1 MRFAL
6 SQQTNLEK
14 EANFHEKESEKNAKG
29 GGGRTKR
36 AGFCKFIKRVIFS
49 WQPCTTIHHLTSKA
63 PYPFKAVDSELDIDR
78 TIQINYLLGL
88 RFIDKSFGQMISN
101 NHK

>member
-1 MRFAL
+1 M
-6 SQQTNLEK
+6 NK
-14 EANFHEKESEKNAKG
+14 ERQDSEG
-29 GGGRTKR
+29 MWRET
-36 AGFCKFIKRVIFS
+36 AGICKCIKRVIFS
-49 WQPCTTIHHLTSKA
+49 WGPCMTIHHLTSKA

-78 TIQINYLLGL
+78 NIQINYLPGL